1 LTLVPPVG
9 FLFEEALKKVTS
21 EGQARRNQEKKLNLR
36 GVNEHFE
43 SDFNTA

>member
-9 FLFEEALKKVTS
+9 FLFEEALEKVVS
-21 EGQARRNQEKKLNLR
+21 EGQARQNQAKKRNLR

-43 SDFNTA
+43 SDFNTT